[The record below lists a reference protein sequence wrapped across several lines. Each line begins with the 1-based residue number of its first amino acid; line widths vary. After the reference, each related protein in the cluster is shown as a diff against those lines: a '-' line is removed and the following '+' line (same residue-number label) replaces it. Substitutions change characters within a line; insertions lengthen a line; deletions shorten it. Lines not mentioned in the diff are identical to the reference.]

1 MGANYFV
8 PTSCDYPDRVLD
20 LVEFLATGEGQMLL
34 FRGIEGLTY
43 TMDGNNVVYD
53 MDAFVN
59 INKSYGYP
67 NPDRCRYMWFSYL
80 FAGGEMMLDLENK
93 DWWEAVTTP
102 FDNTIEWA
110 TEEDKEIY
118 DYSLSTIQSFVDNVY
133 VKLPAYY
140 GFVALPGELTDV
152 RTACTEITNRYLS
165 AMIGGQMDIDA
176 NWDKYVA
183 EYEAAGAA
191 QIEEAL
197 NASIKECR
205 ETYGA

>member
-1 MGANYFV
+1 
-8 PTSCDYPDRVLD
+8 
-20 LVEFLATGEGQMLL
+20 
-34 FRGIEGLTY
+34 
-43 TMDGNNVVYD
+43 

-80 FAGGEMMLDLENK
+80 FAGGEMMVDLENN
-93 DWWEAVTTP
+93 DWWTAVTTP
-102 FDNTIEWA
+102 HDNTTEWA

-118 DYSLSTIQSFVDNVY
+118 DYALNTINGFVDNVY

-140 GFVALPGELTDV
+140 SFVSLPAELNDV
-152 RTACTEITNRYLS
+152 RTKCNEITNRYLS

-176 NWDKYVA
+176 EWPNYVA

-197 NASIKECR
+197 NTSVKDAR
-205 ETYGA
+205 ETYGNV